1 MTDANDD
8 ALRYQ
13 LRIHDI
19 EYSEHTDVEHDVTFY
34 VVSADMPAALVEQIG
49 ACGFGIMNPGGKGEK
64 QRCIIAPDAA
74 VGGGCIIAPD
84 AAVGG
89 AD

>member
-1 MTDANDD
+1 VTDPNHD

-13 LRIHDI
+13 LRIHG
-19 EYSEHTDVEHDVTFY
+19 VEHHEQTDPDGVTFY
-34 VVSADMPAALVEQIG
+34 VICDDLPPALVEQVG
-49 ACGFGIMNPGGKGEK
+49 ACGFGIVLRRVYPYNDS
-64 QRCIIAPDAA
+64 Q
-74 VGGGCIIAPD
+74 CIIAPD